1 MEVISKNNQKR
12 ILILGES
19 FGDLNGA
26 TRVTSTKAIT
36 ECLLWVM
43 KRKNFRKIIE
53 NITQKNFE
61 QSKNFIESILIL
73 VNIDHHKKHFY
84 VLLFIKKDS
93 KEDNSLL
100 EKVILLIVYI

>member
-26 TRVTSTKAIT
+26 TRVTSTKAII

-43 KRKNFRKIIE
+43 ERKNFRKIVDD
-53 NITQKNFE
+53 ITKKIFE
-61 QSKNFIESILIL
+61 QSKNFIESIPIL
-73 VNIDHHKKHFY
+73 ANIDHA
-84 VLLFIKKDS
+84 
-93 KEDNSLL
+93 
-100 EKVILLIVYI
+100 